1 MPGPIAIY
9 PLNAKHRANP
19 VSPYSVPPGKTFEV
33 TLADGPDGDPKGS
46 YAFSGFSDSYIK
58 FPSGSK
64 LDTKY
69 SITLAAMIYPEA
81 PGPIF
86 HYHGTALGW
95 GTNLWLVDTDTLRWS
110 ISNRKT
116 LENSHLFSSRLK
128 KTAWNFIAVTY
139 DYTTGPAAV
148 WIDGVKVQQKL
159 LERIKIATNYTVRLG
174 AINGDDRYF
183 KGRISCLQ
191 VYSRALAQDEILA
204 AKSNCFNKG
213 TFRKLVYTG
222 LYRSSCVFN

>member
-139 DYTTGPAAV
+139 DYTTGLAAV

-159 LERIKIATNYTVRLG
+159 PDCHKLHRPIGRHKWGWQVFQRAHFVFAGLQQSVGTRRDISRKI
-174 AINGDDRYF
+174 
-183 KGRISCLQ
+183 
-191 VYSRALAQDEILA
+191 
-204 AKSNCFNKG
+204 
-213 TFRKLVYTG
+213 
-222 LYRSSCVFN
+222 